1 MPRFTRAAATAMFL
15 AGQASAQVTTINSDN
30 PLPKGNDPDRI
41 VCERVEKTGTRLG
54 ARTVCLTVLQWE
66 EKRTEHRQTLERV
79 QRMNTSVGCQGGEA
93 CGR

>member
-1 MPRFTRAAATAMFL
+1 MSGFTRVAAMAIFL
-15 AGQASAQVTTINSDN
+15 GTQASAQVTTINSDN